1 MDAWSHWC
9 PKFRIRRLAKMLMAL
24 TFSFFNKLVC
34 CICRCHLSLKLTSLA
49 RWKTKLFKGRVLDE
63 RQIVKIRQ
71 ECDMFI
77 SQRKNIMEKS
87 TSYPRRVNSRLGK
100 NVEVTKKILTA
111 MSSHLRNL
119 RVSQHLY
126 SILSQPHFPKLGI
139 AHLSWCWWWWYW
151 CCFTR
156 NLWQNVGHRLLLKVF
171 KSQLLRG

>member
-24 TFSFFNKLVC
+24 TFSFFNKLTC

-49 RWKTKLFKGRVLDE
+49 RWKTKLLKGRVLDE
-63 RQIVKIRQ
+63 RQIVKIHQ

-77 SQRKNIMEKS
+77 SQRKTSWKS
-87 TSYPRRVNSRLGK
+87 RHHIHGGLILASK

-126 SILSQPHFPKLGI
+126 SILSQPHFPKLGR
-139 AHLSWCWWWWYW
+139 AHLGWCWWWWYW

-156 NLWQNVGHRLLLKVF
+156 SLRQNVGHRLLLKVF
-171 KSQLLRG
+171 KGQLLRG